1 MIEYFPS
8 ERTAMII
15 DIIREQEQPI
25 STPDLAKAL
34 SQHEG
39 GTKVTAPIIR
49 MYCKRIM
56 DKTGSSIIDSVKL
69 ERIPHRGG
77 CLRSGYFYA
86 QTNEEFR

>member
-1 MIEYFPS
+1 MTEYFQS

-34 SQHEG
+34 SQREG
-39 GTKVTAPIIR
+39 GTKVTAPVIR

-56 DKTGSSIIDSVKL
+56 DKTGSSIINRITL
-69 ERIPHRGG
+69 ERIPHTKG
-77 CLRSGYFYA
+77 CLRSGYYP
-86 QTNEEFR
+86 TRTKERFR